1 MVSNWIT
8 AYKYKVALFG
18 WQQKSPYEQNTQ
30 KLKTL
35 EINSQNTV
43 DIPSAGENYKVP
55 TYLVGIKKFTN
66 KKAALP
72 TQTE

>member
-8 AYKYKVALFG
+8 AYKYKVALFD

-30 KLKTL
+30 KFKTL

-55 TYLVGIKKFTN
+55 IK
-66 KKAALP
+66 
-72 TQTE
+72 